1 MGVTFAILR
10 LFGKIPEVNDW
21 LIMVVIHLDTSAV
34 INFKN
39 SEEIPSCPLLV
50 GKYYDTGVIY
60 YQIEGDI
67 VSFLDHW
74 CVDDTFGVSLQLQY
88 MYVTLCK

>member
-21 LIMVVIHLDTSAV
+21 LIMIVIHLETSAV

-39 SEEIPSCPLLV
+39 SEEIPSCPLLAELFV
-50 GKYYDTGVIY
+50 
-60 YQIEGDI
+60 
-67 VSFLDHW
+67 FLIMRK
-74 CVDDTFGVSLQLQY
+74 VVVLSIR
-88 MYVTLCK
+88 

>member
-1 MGVTFAILR
+1 MTFAILR

-50 GKYYDTGVIY
+50 ELFV
-60 YQIEGDI
+60 
-67 VSFLDHW
+67 FLIM
-74 CVDDTFGVSLQLQY
+74 Q
-88 MYVTLCK
+88 

>member
-34 INFKN
+34 INFKS
-39 SEEIPSCPLLV
+39 SEEIPSCPLPGEAPKQKFSHMYLIFVALV
-50 GKYYDTGVIY
+50 RN
-60 YQIEGDI
+60 
-67 VSFLDHW
+67 
-74 CVDDTFGVSLQLQY
+74 
-88 MYVTLCK
+88 

>member
-39 SEEIPSCPLLV
+39 SEEMPSCLLLV
-50 GKYYDTGVIY
+50 ELFVFEHEKSYDRN
-60 YQIEGDI
+60 
-67 VSFLDHW
+67 
-74 CVDDTFGVSLQLQY
+74 
-88 MYVTLCK
+88 

>member
-21 LIMVVIHLDTSAV
+21 LIMVVILIHLDTSAV
-34 INFKN
+34 INFKS

-50 GKYYDTGVIY
+50 ELFV
-60 YQIEGDI
+60 
-67 VSFLDHW
+67 FLIIRKVVVLSDEKQNYN
-74 CVDDTFGVSLQLQY
+74 C
-88 MYVTLCK
+88 

>member
-1 MGVTFAILR
+1 MGVTFSILR

-21 LIMVVIHLDTSAV
+21 LIMVMIHLDKSAV

-50 GKYYDTGVIY
+50 ELFV
-60 YQIEGDI
+60 
-67 VSFLDHW
+67 FLIMRKVVVLFIRQKAKLHLLAP
-74 CVDDTFGVSLQLQY
+74 V
-88 MYVTLCK
+88 K

>member
-50 GKYYDTGVIY
+50 ELFV
-60 YQIEGDI
+60 
-67 VSFLDHW
+67 FLIMLR
-74 CVDDTFGVSLQLQY
+74 VVVLSIR
-88 MYVTLCK
+88 

>member
-50 GKYYDTGVIY
+50 ELFV
-60 YQIEGDI
+60 
-67 VSFLDHW
+67 FLIMRK
-74 CVDDTFGVSLQLQY
+74 VVVLSIR
-88 MYVTLCK
+88 

>member
-10 LFGKIPEVNDW
+10 LFGKIPEVNNW

-50 GKYYDTGVIY
+50 ELFVFFNNAQGSSIIY
-60 YQIEGDI
+60 KMKSKITI
-67 VSFLDHW
+67 VSTSQIISKMRPLV
-74 CVDDTFGVSLQLQY
+74 CTNV
-88 MYVTLCK
+88 

>member
-21 LIMVVIHLDTSAV
+21 LIMVMIHLDKSAV

-50 GKYYDTGVIY
+50 ELFV
-60 YQIEGDI
+60 
-67 VSFLDHW
+67 FLIMRKVVVLFIRRKAKLHLLAS
-74 CVDDTFGVSLQLQY
+74 V
-88 MYVTLCK
+88 K

>member
-50 GKYYDTGVIY
+50 ELFVFLL
-60 YQIEGDI
+60 YQNN
-67 VSFLDHW
+67 S
-74 CVDDTFGVSLQLQY
+74 VDSKVMPTRII
-88 MYVTLCK
+88 

>member
-50 GKYYDTGVIY
+50 ELFVFLIMRKVVILS
-60 YQIEGDI
+60 IR
-67 VSFLDHW
+67 
-74 CVDDTFGVSLQLQY
+74 
-88 MYVTLCK
+88 

>member
-39 SEEIPSCPLLV
+39 SEEIPSCPLL
-50 GKYYDTGVIY
+50 
-60 YQIEGDI
+60 IELF
-67 VSFLDHW
+67 VFLIMRK
-74 CVDDTFGVSLQLQY
+74 VVVLSIR
-88 MYVTLCK
+88 